1 MNAEFPSSRSVCND
15 NYCAFTNKCDKVGKD
30 EINFEIQLVDGMGA
44 AQKRLVIYSNEMFID
59 GEFFMNGKPGMCYLK
74 IFNMGDP
81 SVVQKRNAW
90 VFGKSVMSK
99 FYMIFDGSIKVP
111 GGATELQ
118 IGFANL
124 SGSNRAERDR

>member
-81 SVVQKRNAW
+81 SVV
-90 VFGKSVMSK
+90 
-99 FYMIFDGSIKVP
+99 
-111 GGATELQ
+111 
-118 IGFANL
+118 
-124 SGSNRAERDR
+124 